1 LHQELFEHQKYK
13 MNTPSTINS
22 SIVDALGKL
31 GETKG
36 PRKVQPNEATEL
48 KLKAQAT
55 KAHVKET
62 EDFYP
67 RWAPV
72 VCDYPYPMGVPFE
85 M

>member
-1 LHQELFEHQKYK
+1 
-13 MNTPSTINS
+13 MNTPSTPSTINS

-31 GETKG
+31 GENKG
-36 PRKVQPNEATEL
+36 PREVQPNEATEL
-48 KLKAQAT
+48 KLKATAT
-55 KAHVKET
+55 KVHVKET
-62 EDFYP
+62 DFYP